1 MSDAPEVA
9 ALDRSGPWEGVRVV
23 VAGFGRAGFA
33 ASDNLLHLGATVTA
47 RAVPLNDDDPFEA
60 DRAEKAE
67 LLEVLGATI
76 ELAADALDTLPDEVD
91 LVIASPEHLD
101 APLVAAARARGGPV
115 WGGVE
120 LAWRLRDTGV
130 GSRPAPWLVVAGS
143 TGQAEVALLVEQ
155 ILLAAGQ
162 RPAVAG
168 VAGLPLVEAVMD
180 PEPYDALVVA
190 LDDAQLVDVVSMSA
204 LASVVL
210 DSQPGA
216 VGSVAARAA
225 AYEHVQE
232 ACVYVA
238 ADTATEELVR
248 EADVVEGA
256 RAIGV
261 TLGMPGIG
269 MLGVVEDLLVERAF
283 LPQRSTSAAELTSL
297 EELGSDEPVEVTRA
311 LVASALALAS
321 GATPAAV
328 RDGLRN
334 ARHA

>member
-1 MSDAPEVA
+1 VSEWT
-9 ALDRSGPWEGVRVV
+9 GQRVV

-33 ASDNLLHLGATVTA
+33 ATDNLLHLGATVSA
-47 RAVPLNDDDPFEA
+47 HDLPLDDDDPLEA
-60 DRAEKAE
+60 ERAEKAE

-76 ELAADALDTLPDEVD
+76 LLEEDALDTLPAAVD
-91 LVIASPEHLD
+91 LVIASPERLD
-101 APLVAAARARGGPV
+101 APLVAQARERGVPV
-115 WGGVE
+115 WGEVE
-120 LAWRLRDTGV
+120 LAWRLREAVAGR
-130 GSRPAPWLVVAGS
+130 RPAPWLVVAGS
-143 TGQAEVALLVEQ
+143 AGQGEVALLVEQ
-155 ILLAAGQ
+155 MLLVASQ
-162 RPAVAG
+162 KVAVAG

-180 PEPYDALVVA
+180 PESYDALVVA
-190 LDDAQLVDVVSMSA
+190 LDDAQLVDVTSMSA
-204 LASVVL
+204 LAAAVL
-210 DSQPGA
+210 DGGGDA
-216 VGSVAARAA
+216 GVRAA

-232 ACVYVA
+232 ACIYVA
-238 ADTATEELVR
+238 ADEATRELVE

-297 EELGSDEPVEVTRA
+297 EELGTEDPATVTRS
-311 LVASALALAS
+311 LVAAALALSA
-321 GATPAAV
+321 GATPVAV